1 MAFSGRAPRNFDLS
15 YRGAVSTRVAL
26 AESLNAPAVRVLRL
40 AGPDRVLQ
48 LMRECG
54 LAHLVQPATHYG
66 DSLILGGCEVTVLE
80 ALEAYTALAS
90 LGRHRPLSLT
100 PTPLSTKGPRMEG
113 TRIASEA
120 ACWIVSDILDNRS
133 LLYI

>member
-40 AGPDRVLQ
+40 AGPDRVLL

-54 LAHLVQPATHYG
+54 LAHPSRLWSDKTAAT
-66 DSLILGGCEVTVLE
+66 I
-80 ALEAYTALAS
+80 
-90 LGRHRPLSLT
+90 
-100 PTPLSTKGPRMEG
+100 
-113 TRIASEA
+113 
-120 ACWIVSDILDNRS
+120 
-133 LLYI
+133 